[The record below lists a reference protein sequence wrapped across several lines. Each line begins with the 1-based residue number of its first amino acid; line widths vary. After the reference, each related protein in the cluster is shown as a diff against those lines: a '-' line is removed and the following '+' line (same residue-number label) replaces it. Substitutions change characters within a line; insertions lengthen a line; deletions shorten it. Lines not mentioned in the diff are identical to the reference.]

1 VKLAAGGQLE
11 EEVCRRSSPPSA
23 LSIVHTPSCTC
34 PRLRACIEGDRL
46 EERQLISARVAEQER
61 KVLGS
66 RRLARAMAKRE
77 AEKAR
82 SQDEK
87 NESLAFDSMINSL
100 QSMFG
105 RDGFR
110 GKDAEKALQE
120 LKEVQIMAKAEES
133 EEKRLLGSK
142 RVYKF
147 VRAATRTIQ
156 RPVRR
161 KNHPGEVYD
170 SRSGHR

>member
-1 VKLAAGGQLE
+1 
-11 EEVCRRSSPPSA
+11 
-23 LSIVHTPSCTC
+23 
-34 PRLRACIEGDRL
+34 
-46 EERQLISARVAEQER
+46 
-61 KVLGS
+61 
-66 RRLARAMAKRE
+66 MAKRE